1 MSGSAEK
8 LLRNRRALSGAFLV
22 LLLTLA
28 AIIGPF
34 LIQYDPAEQLGY
46 ALQRQPPTTLHPF
59 GTDHVGRDVLSRV
72 LFGIR
77 LSLSIATVSVLL
89 SLTIGTGVGLLAG
102 YLGGGVDTLLMRFVD
117 AALAIPRVLL
127 LLVLLTLFP
136 TGILG
141 LIAVLGLTSWF
152 GTSRLV
158 RAEVLSLR
166 ERDFIVATS
175 ALGLR
180 SQRTLLQHMLPNIV
194 GPVVVVATLGIGHI
208 ILIEAGLSYL
218 GAGVP
223 RPTASLGSII
233 NDGMT
238 SLGQAWWI
246 STFPGIMIVLI
257 VIGFSLVGDGL
268 RDALDPKA
276 P

>member
-1 MSGSAEK
+1 M
-8 LLRNRRALSGAFLV
+8 RDRRALAGALLV
-22 LLLTLA
+22 LFMLVATSSALL
-28 AIIGPF
+28 IVQF
-34 LIQYDPAEQLGY
+34 DPAEQLGY
-46 ALQRQPPTTLHPF
+46 ALQQQPPSLTHPF

-72 LFGIR
+72 LSGIR
-77 LSLSIATVSVLL
+77 LSLTIATVSVLL
-89 SLTIGTGVGLLAG
+89 SLTIGTGIGLTAG
-102 YLGGGVDTLLMRFVD
+102 YFGGFIDTILMRCVD
-117 AALAIPRVLL
+117 AGLAVPRILL

-136 TGILG
+136 TGIVG

-166 ERDFIVATS
+166 ERDFIVATK
-175 ALGLR
+175 ALGVR
-180 SQRTLLQHMLPNIV
+180 GRRTLARHLLPNVI
-194 GPVVVVATLGIGHI
+194 GPVIVSATLGIGHI

-223 RPTASLGSII
+223 RPTASLGGII
-233 NDGMT
+233 NDGMR
-238 SLGQAWWI
+238 SLQDAWWI
-246 STFPGIMIVLI
+246 STFPGVIIVLI

-268 RDALDPKA
+268 RDALDPRG